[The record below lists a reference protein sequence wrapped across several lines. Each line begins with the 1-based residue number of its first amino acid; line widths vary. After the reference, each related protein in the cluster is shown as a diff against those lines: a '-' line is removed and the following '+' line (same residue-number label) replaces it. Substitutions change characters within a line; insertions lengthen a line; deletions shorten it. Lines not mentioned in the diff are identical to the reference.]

1 MTQSTLGR
9 TAAPIAIPAGA
20 SGLAI
25 VADSRAVSDDAARQA
40 AGHTR
45 DLNQFLVVCWMLSV
59 TGLSMPGRN
68 APLSL
73 GTLDPVALVKLATR
87 GISFVVLILILMRH
101 NRGARSPILL
111 RRLFPLALFAAW
123 AAVSMCW
130 SPMPAVTIGHAGD
143 LVVLVMLS
151 GAAGFLALEMEDY
164 KRIFCHFT
172 AIATVVSLLLIV
184 LNSGVI
190 LEGGRPQ
197 DYMQP
202 NDMAKTA
209 GAGLILFTCC
219 HLLWRWKW
227 TRSLFLPAVGIMT
240 LLVFAARSRTASIL
254 TPLVLMSM
262 CLWFRRAQTVAV
274 ICALCGLLAL
284 AVPYSRAVEHVPD
297 SIAAYMMRGQSAD
310 EVAGLSG
317 RTEMW
322 SIAWKSFQD
331 SPIFGHGYYIMTGT
345 GFFEVWGKLRWQT
358 AHNAFLHVVTG
369 LGLMGTFFL
378 LWALASTMQPC
389 LIALKDRSRIVE
401 FVALVMVAWYC
412 AMGMFELS
420 FFGPVDT
427 AVVLFF
433 ALLGIAAGRG
443 APAVRQVS

>member
-1 MTQSTLGR
+1 MQ
-9 TAAPIAIPAGA
+9 IATP
-20 SGLAI
+20 SGTRKLAI
-25 VADSRAVSDDAARQA
+25 VANAGVASRAHRAAA
-40 AGHTR
+40 AHTR
-45 DLNQFLVVCWMLSV
+45 DLNQFLMVCWMLSV
-59 TGLSMPGRN
+59 TGLTMPGRD

-87 GISFVVLILILMRH
+87 CISFVVLGLILLRH
-101 NRGARSPILL
+101 NSSARSPVLL
-111 RRLFPLALFAAW
+111 RRLFPLLLFAAW

-143 LVVLVMLS
+143 LVVLAML
-151 GAAGFLALEMEDY
+151 AGVAGLLSLETDDY
-164 KRIFCHFT
+164 KKIFCHLT
-172 AIATVVSLLLIV
+172 AIAMVMSLLLIV
-184 LNSGVI
+184 LNFGSI
-190 LEGGRPQ
+190 LAGERPRQ
-197 DYMQP
+197 YMQP

-227 TRSLFLPAVGIMT
+227 TRTVFVPAAGIMT

-254 TPLVLMSM
+254 TPLVLMLI
-262 CLWFRRAQTVAV
+262 CLWFRRAQTVV
-274 ICALCGLLAL
+274 VTCALCGLFAL
-284 AVPYSRAVEHVPD
+284 VVPYSLAVEHVPD

-310 EVAGLSG
+310 ELAGLSG

-331 SPIFGHGYYIMTGT
+331 SPIFGHGYYIMTST
-345 GFFEVWGKLRWQT
+345 GFFEVWGKLQWQT

-369 LGLMGTFFL
+369 LGLMGTLFL
-378 LWALASTMQPC
+378 LWALASAMRPC
-389 LIALKDRSRIVE
+389 LVALKDRSRMVE
-401 FVALVMVAWYC
+401 FLALAMVAWYC

-427 AVVLFF
+427 AVVIFF
-433 ALLGIAAGRG
+433 VLLGIAAGTQKP
-443 APAVRQVS
+443 APRMVS